1 MPWFRLDGT
10 PAKGE
15 VRNVTDMQGLD
26 SEGMSVELGGIPAAD
41 QPNIFGMTPA
51 MLAERDKPAVAPGIA
66 EFPPAVLQSLVRIE
80 GKVNKIAKAF
90 GVNLE

>member
-51 MLAERDKPAVAPGIA
+51 MLAERDKPAVAAGAFDSTPI
-66 EFPPAVLQSLVRIE
+66 LKSLESAHKKLDFLI
-80 GKVNKIAKAF
+80 GQKI
-90 GVNLE
+90 GG